1 MFFVFASKTEAS
13 MQESY
18 ENETVQMWLK
28 GCSGESDQMGAHHT
42 KGWSL
47 MPKSFPFP
55 LHHIATVAGSDS
67 LSVCECVHI
76 PQCEY
81 ARTHTQIECAHD
93 ALRCASSAVCS
104 DHTRSHTN
112 TRVLPHTEML
122 SLSGERNTVTHF
134 WQSGEQG
141 TNTIMQFKF
150 SSWMHAK
157 PEGSWNGAPGSY
169 SLLSPLWWKHT
180 SKRFHIA
187 QLL

>member
-1 MFFVFASKTEAS
+1 MTERLQWWKWPDGGAPYQRLITYAKILSLPLTPHRHSGWQWFIISLWVCAHSS
-13 MQESY
+13 M
-18 ENETVQMWLK
+18 WI
-28 GCSGESDQMGAHHT
+28 C
-42 KGWSL
+42 
-47 MPKSFPFP
+47 
-55 LHHIATVAGSDS
+55 
-67 LSVCECVHI
+67 
-76 PQCEY
+76 
-81 ARTHTQIECAHD
+81 THTHADWMCTWCTSLCIISSVQWSHALAHK
-93 ALRCASSAVCS
+93 
-104 DHTRSHTN
+104 H
-112 TRVLPHTEML
+112 RVLPHTEML

-150 SSWMHAK
+150 SSWMLAK

>member
-1 MFFVFASKTEAS
+1 MSKGVHWPSGNRKKIHQGVFFVFASKTEAS

-28 GCSGESDQMGAHHT
+28 GCSGERDQMGAHHT

-112 TRVLPHTEML
+112 TEYYHTQ
-122 SLSGERNTVTHF
+122 RCCHF
-134 WQSGEQG
+134 LARETQ
-141 TNTIMQFKF
+141 
-150 SSWMHAK
+150 
-157 PEGSWNGAPGSY
+157 
-169 SLLSPLWWKHT
+169 
-180 SKRFHIA
+180 
-187 QLL
+187 